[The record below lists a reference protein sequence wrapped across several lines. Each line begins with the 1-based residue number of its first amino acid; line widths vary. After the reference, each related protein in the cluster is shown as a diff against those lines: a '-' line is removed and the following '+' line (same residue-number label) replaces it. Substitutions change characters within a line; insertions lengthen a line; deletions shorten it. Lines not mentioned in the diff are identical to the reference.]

1 MIKKKTLLQK
11 NCITFMF
18 NKSYTSI
25 LCYCP
30 VDTQPKVNL
39 DLIPTTSY
47 ERPCL
52 QVRLCVHRVDR
63 YAFNLLHANAPFFAP

>member
-30 VDTQPKVNL
+30 VDTQPKWT
-39 DLIPTTSY
+39 LIWYPQ
-47 ERPCL
+47 RHMN
-52 QVRLCVHRVDR
+52 VRVFKLGYVSTE
-63 YAFNLLHANAPFFAP
+63 